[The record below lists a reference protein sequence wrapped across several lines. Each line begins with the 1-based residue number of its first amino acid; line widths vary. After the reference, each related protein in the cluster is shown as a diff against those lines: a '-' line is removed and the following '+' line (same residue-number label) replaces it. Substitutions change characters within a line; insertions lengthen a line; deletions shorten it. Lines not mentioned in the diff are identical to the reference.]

1 MTLLRLA
8 ALAAALALPFGA
20 PPPAHAQTPAPLAA
34 EAPLPAFPGAG
45 GWAAQTR
52 ARRRPRRGSP

>member
-20 PPPAHAQTPAPLAA
+20 PPPAHAQTPAPMAA
-34 EAPLPAFPGAG
+34 
-45 GWAAQTR
+45 
-52 ARRRPRRGSP
+52 